1 MQNSTVRKQE
11 ISTVA
16 MRRAALSA
24 MVLSVSGWRAVFA
37 DHDEA
42 TTTALSLAHRDLLAL
57 ATRMYLEIV
66 PPGPVLVA
74 TDTRPTGRAIARVVL
89 PTCSWMERTPRYL
102 GVATAPEVYA
112 HAERT
117 ACAGFV
123 YVSAS
128 HNPVGYNGL
137 KLGDPNGGVLQREA
151 ALDLIAAFRQRIDD
165 QEGIERIVAGIAATP
180 VARELEPHAAEK
192 HVALQHYREVVL
204 RSVFGEERE
213 TACRAM
219 RAFFA
224 RNPCGIVEDYNG
236 SARAASLDATL
247 CADFNVAFAGINDRP
262 GAIAHQILP
271 EGRGLVAAAETL
283 AALRSTTPSFAFAF
297 TPDNDGDRGNVVFPD
312 GRALDAQSVF
322 ALAVKIELAWARRCG
337 AGRLAV
343 AANGPTSIRIDRI
356 CRDYDAEL
364 RRAEVGEANVVQLG
378 HQLRAAG
385 YTCPIMGEGS
395 NGGTILYP
403 ARVRD
408 PLATVL
414 SLLKARAFALFGPE
428 ARDYAAMVTA
438 LPRFSTLETDDPRAK
453 MQIGAHGHAELKRRY
468 EELLPAA
475 VPAILPHLE
484 EGFGPLHHAVIN
496 YEGGRTRPGV
506 GNRSGA
512 QTGGL
517 RVVFSDRDGVDRA
530 AVWMR
535 GSGTEPVYRVLA
547 DVEGEDAPL
556 LDRLIAW
563 QRDLVGRSVAA
574 AG

>member
-1 MQNSTVRKQE
+1 MPNSTVRKQE
-11 ISTVA
+11 TSTAA
-16 MRRAALSA
+16 MRRDALHT
-24 MVLSVSGWRAVFA
+24 MVLSASGWRAVVGG
-37 DHDEA
+37 HTEA
-42 TTTALSLAHRDLLAL
+42 TTTTLTLPHRDILAL
-57 ATRMYLEIV
+57 ATRLYLQIL
-66 PPGPVLVA
+66 PPGPVLIA
-74 TDTRPTGRAIARVVL
+74 TDTRPTGPAIAEIVL
-89 PTCSWMERTPRYL
+89 RMCLWMERTPRYL

-112 HAERT
+112 HAART

-137 KLGDPNGGVLQREA
+137 KLGDPNGGVLPREA
-151 ALDLIAAFRQRIDD
+151 ALDLIAAFKRRIDD
-165 QEGIERIVAGIAATP
+165 QEGIERITAGLAATP
-180 VARELEPHAAEK
+180 VPQELRNFTAEK
-192 HVALQHYREVVL
+192 RAALESYRKVVL
-204 RSVFGEERE
+204 RSALGENEQ
-213 TACRAM
+213 TAYRAM

-236 SARAASLDATL
+236 SARAASLDATVVTDL
-247 CADFNVAFAGINDRP
+247 NVAFAGINDRP

-271 EGRGLVAAAETL
+271 EGEGLAEAAKTL
-283 AALRSTTPSFAFAF
+283 AALRTTTPHFAFAV

-322 ALAVKIELAWARRCG
+322 ALAVKIELAWARRG
-337 AGRLAV
+337 GTERPAV

-356 CRDYDAEL
+356 CQDYNAEL

-378 HQLRAAG
+378 HQLRTAG
-385 YTCPIMGEGS
+385 YPCPIMGEGS

-428 ARDYAAMVTA
+428 ARDYATMVAA
-438 LPRFSTLETDDPRAK
+438 LPQFLTLETDDPRAK
-453 MQIGAHGHAELKRRY
+453 MQIGACGHAELKRRY
-468 EELLPAA
+468 EELLPEALA
-475 VPAILPHLE
+475 TILPQLASI
-484 EGFGPLHHAVIN
+484 FGPLYHTVIN
-496 YEGGRTRPGV
+496 YEGSQTRPGV

-517 RVVFSDRDGVDRA
+517 RVVFSDRDGIDRA

-547 DVEGEDAPL
+547 DVEGQDPRV
-556 LDRLIAW
+556 LDELITW
-563 QRDLVGRSVAA
+563 QRDLVARSVVAS
-574 AG
+574 G

>member
-1 MQNSTVRKQE
+1 
-11 ISTVA
+11 
-16 MRRAALSA
+16 MRRSALNA
-24 MVLSVSGWRAVFA
+24 MVLSVSGWRAVFG
-37 DHDEA
+37 DHAEA
-42 TTTALSLAHRDLLAL
+42 TTTSLSLAHRDLLAL

-66 PPGPVLVA
+66 PPGSVLIA
-74 TDTRPTGRAIARVVL
+74 TDTRPTGRAIAQVVL
-89 PTCSWMERTPRYL
+89 RTCLWMERTPRYL

-128 HNPVGYNGL
+128 HNPVGYNGV

-151 ALDLIAAFRQRIDD
+151 ALDLIAAFRRRVED
-165 QEGIERIVAGIAATP
+165 QAGIERIAAGIAATP
-180 VARELEPHAAEK
+180 VARDLGSCDAEK
-192 HVALQHYREVVL
+192 REALQNYREVVL
-204 RSVFGEERE
+204 RSVFGKDPQP
-213 TACRAM
+213 AYRAM

-236 SARAASLDATL
+236 SARTASLDATL
-247 CADFNVAFAGINDRP
+247 CADLNVAFAGINDRP

-271 EGRGLVAAAETL
+271 EGQGLAAAAETL
-283 AALRSTTPSFAFAF
+283 AALRTTTPSFAFAF

-322 ALAVKIELAWARRCG
+322 ALAVKIELAWARRGG
-337 AGRLAV
+337 AERLVV

-385 YTCPIMGEGS
+385 YACPIMGEGS

-428 ARDYAAMVTA
+428 AYDYAAMVTS
-438 LPRFSTLETDDPRAK
+438 LPRFLTLETDDPRAK
-453 MQIGAHGHAELKRRY
+453 MQIGTCGHAELKRRY
-468 EELLPAA
+468 EELLPEML
-475 VPAILPHLE
+475 PAILPYLTTI
-484 EGFGPLHHAVIN
+484 FGPLHHTVIN
-496 YEGGRTRPGV
+496 YEGVRTLPGV

-547 DVEGEDAPL
+547 DIEGEDARV

-563 QRDLVGRSVAA
+563 QRDLVARSGAA